1 MSAGHLI
8 VAYHGCDIV
17 TRDALVSGRL
27 TRLDQS
33 QNKYDWLGPGVY
45 FFENDP
51 ERAIRFAEASQSHPD
66 RLYTKQPIVT
76 PAVVGAILR
85 VQHWLDMTTQA
96 GITEFANAY
105 EALSQV
111 GEQLP
116 TNRQA
121 RPDDRDFILRQLD
134 NAVFTYLHAFRH
146 EHAMLE
152 YQAVRGAF
160 PQGDD
165 VNPNS
170 GFRRDSHIQLAL
182 RDQTCVVGWFLP
194 HDAALLTREDLAARE
209 ADLIEAKKRS
219 RKPRQ
224 TAKRT

>member
-1 MSAGHLI
+1 M
-8 VAYHGCDIV
+8 

-27 TRLDQS
+27 ARLDQS

-51 ERAIRFAEASQSHPD
+51 ERALRFAEASQQHPD

-76 PAVVGAILR
+76 PAVVGAVLR
-85 VQHWLDMTTQA
+85 VQHWLDMTTQS

-111 GEQLP
+111 KQQLP

-121 RPDDRDFILRQLD
+121 RSDDRDFILRQLD
-134 NAVFTYLHAFRH
+134 NAVFTYLHEFRR
-146 EHAMLE
+146 ERAMLE
-152 YQAVRGAF
+152 YQVVRGAF

-165 VNPNS
+165 VNPHS

-182 RDQTCVVGWFLP
+182 RDQACVVGWFLP
-194 HDAALLTREDLAARE
+194 SDAKLLTQEDLLVRE
-209 ADLIEAKKRS
+209 QELAGAKKRP

-224 TAKRT
+224 TAGR